1 MIAPCHGEI
10 WKNPET
16 ILNYYTDWSHG
27 VCKDKITVI
36 YDTMHHST
44 EKMAYSVA
52 EGIMS
57 EGVEVKMYFMQ
68 EDGADD
74 VVSDEIGR
82 AHV

>member
-44 EKMAYSVA
+44 EKWLIV
-52 EGIMS
+52 
-57 EGVEVKMYFMQ
+57 
-68 EDGADD
+68 
-74 VVSDEIGR
+74 
-82 AHV
+82 